1 MVLRQVDANTH
12 LVLSA
17 INMKVADLKPT
28 RSYTMRARA
37 ESTTRTRERILD
49 AVIALSEE
57 RLSVEIVLADVAV
70 RAGVTVQTLLRHFG
84 SRQGL
89 FEQAQVR
96 RVARV
101 RAERATPVGD
111 AASAVR
117 TIVAFYDRLGEWSL
131 RLQAQEHSDELCR
144 QTVELGRQVHREWV
158 EEVFA
163 PQLVGRRDR
172 KELVDLLVV
181 ATDVLTWKI
190 LRRDGGMDRSATCK
204 RMLRLVR
211 AILPASIERS

>member
-1 MVLRQVDANTH
+1 
-12 LVLSA
+12 
-17 INMKVADLKPT
+17 
-28 RSYTMRARA
+28 MRARA
-37 ESTTRTRERILD
+37 ASTTRTRERILD

-57 RLSVEIVLADVAV
+57 RLSVEIILADVAA
-70 RAGVTVQTLLRHFG
+70 RAGVTVQTVLRHFG

-89 FEQAQVR
+89 FRQAQ
-96 RVARV
+96 ARQVVQV
-101 RAERATPVGD
+101 RAERVTPVGD
-111 AASAVR
+111 DAAAVR

-131 RLQAQEHSDELCR
+131 RLQAQEHSDELSR
-144 QTVELGRQVHREWV
+144 RTVGRGRRVHREWV
-158 EEVFA
+158 KEVFA

-190 LRRDGGMDRSATCK
+190 LRRDGGMDRATTCR

-211 AILPASIERS
+211 AVLDESAEGG

>member
-1 MVLRQVDANTH
+1 MH
-12 LVLSA
+12 
-17 INMKVADLKPT
+17 MKAAAPKST

-49 AVIALSEE
+49 AVVDLSEE
-57 RLSVEIVLADVAV
+57 RLSVEIVLADVAA
-70 RAGVTVQTLLRHFG
+70 RAGVTVQTVLRHFG

-89 FEQAQVR
+89 FEQAQTR

-111 AASAVR
+111 AAAAVR

-131 RLQAQEHSDELCR
+131 RLQAQEHSDELSR
-144 QTVELGRQVHREWV
+144 QTVSLGRRVHRDWV

-163 PQLVGRRDR
+163 PQLAGRRNR

-181 ATDVLTWKI
+181 ATDLLTWKI
-190 LRRDGGMDRSATCK
+190 LRRDGGMSRSATCK
-204 RMLRLVR
+204 RMVRLVR
-211 AILPASIERS
+211 AVLSASTERS

>member
-1 MVLRQVDANTH
+1 
-12 LVLSA
+12 
-17 INMKVADLKPT
+17 MKAAAVRPT

-57 RLSVEIVLADVAV
+57 RLSVEIILADVAA
-70 RAGVTVQTLLRHFG
+70 RAGVTVQTVLRHFG

-89 FEQAQVR
+89 FEQAQAR

-101 RAERATPVGD
+101 RAERTTPVGD
-111 AASAVR
+111 PVSAVR

-131 RLQAQEHSDELCR
+131 RLQAQEHSDELSR
-144 QTVELGRQVHREWV
+144 QTVELGRRVHREWV

-190 LRRDGGMDRSATCK
+190 LRRDGGMDRPTACK

-211 AILPASIERS
+211 AILPASAERT

>member
-1 MVLRQVDANTH
+1 MSFD
-12 LVLSA
+12 
-17 INMKVADLKPT
+17 MKLAAPAPT
-28 RSYTMRARA
+28 RRYTMRARA

-57 RLSVEIVLADVAV
+57 CLSLEIVLADVAA
-70 RAGVTVQTLLRHFG
+70 RAGVTVQTVLRHFA

-89 FEQAQVR
+89 FERAQARQI
-96 RVARV
+96 AQV

-131 RLQAQEHSDELCR
+131 RLQAQEHSDELSR
-144 QTVELGRQVHREWV
+144 KTVERGRRVHREWV
-158 EEVFA
+158 EKVFA
-163 PQLVGRRDR
+163 PHLVDRRDR
-172 KELVDLLVV
+172 KELIDLLVV

-190 LRRDGGMDRSATCK
+190 LRRDGGMDRSTTCK

-211 AILPASIERS
+211 AILSASAERS

>member
-1 MVLRQVDANTH
+1 
-12 LVLSA
+12 LVLIY
-17 INMKVADLKPT
+17 INMKIADSMPT
-28 RSYTMRARA
+28 RRYTMRARA
-37 ESTTRTRERILD
+37 ESTTATRERILD

-57 RLSVEIVLADVAV
+57 RLSVEIVLSDLAE
-70 RAGVTVQTLLRHFG
+70 RAGVSVQTVLRHFG

-89 FEQAQVR
+89 FEQAQTLQL
-96 RVARV
+96 AQV

-117 TIVAFYDRLGEWSL
+117 TIVVFYDRLGEWTL
-131 RLQAQEHSDELCR
+131 RLQAQEHSDELSR
-144 QTVELGRQVHREWV
+144 QTVELGRRVHREWV

-163 PQLVGRRDR
+163 PELAGRRGR
-172 KELVDLLVV
+172 EELVDLLVV

-190 LRRDGGMDRSATCK
+190 LRRDGGMGRSTTCK

-211 AILPASIERS
+211 AVLAAPAEGS

>member
-1 MVLRQVDANTH
+1 MSYFMFIYV
-12 LVLSA
+12 
-17 INMKVADLKPT
+17 NMKLAELKPP

-37 ESTTRTRERILD
+37 ESTTKTRQRILD

-57 RLSVEIVLADVAV
+57 RLSVEMVLADVAE
-70 RAGVTVQTLLRHFG
+70 RAGLSVQTVLRHFG

-89 FEQAQVR
+89 FEQAQTR
-96 RVARV
+96 QLAQV
-101 RAERATPVGD
+101 RAERTTPVGD

-117 TIVAFYDRLGEWSL
+117 NIIAFYDRLGEWSL
-131 RLQAQEHSDELCR
+131 RLQAQEHSDELTR
-144 QTVELGRQVHREWV
+144 QTVELGRRVHREWV

-163 PQLVGRRDR
+163 PQLSGRRDCE
-172 KELVDLLVV
+172 ELVDLLVV

-190 LRRDGGMDRSATCK
+190 LRRDGRMDRSTTCK

-211 AILPASIERS
+211 AVLPAPSERS

>member
-1 MVLRQVDANTH
+1 M
-12 LVLSA
+12 
-17 INMKVADLKPT
+17 NMKAVALEPT

-57 RLSVEIVLADVAV
+57 RLSVEIILADVAA
-70 RAGVTVQTLLRHFG
+70 RARVTVQTVLRHFG
-84 SRQGL
+84 SRQRL
-89 FEQAQVR
+89 FERAQAR
-96 RVARV
+96 RVEHVRV
-101 RAERATPVGD
+101 ERAAPVGD
-111 AASAVR
+111 AAAAVR

-144 QTVELGRQVHREWV
+144 QTVELGRRVHREWV
-158 EEVFA
+158 KEVFA

-190 LRRDGGMDRSATCK
+190 LRRDGGMDRSTTCK

-211 AILPASIERS
+211 VVLSASAERS

>member
-1 MVLRQVDANTH
+1 MH
-12 LVLSA
+12 
-17 INMKVADLKPT
+17 MKWIGVKPA

-57 RLSVEIVLADVAV
+57 RLSVEIILADVAA
-70 RAGVTVQTLLRHFG
+70 RAGVTVQTVLRHFG

-89 FEQAQVR
+89 FEQAQAR

-111 AASAVR
+111 PASAVR

-131 RLQAQEHSDELCR
+131 RLQAQEHSDELSR
-144 QTVELGRQVHREWV
+144 QTVVLGRRVHREWV

-163 PQLVGRRDR
+163 PQLIARRDR

-181 ATDVLTWKI
+181 ATDLLTWKI
-190 LRRDGGMDRSATCK
+190 LRRDGRMDRSTTCK

-211 AILPASIERS
+211 AVLPASAERS

>member
-1 MVLRQVDANTH
+1 M
-12 LVLSA
+12 
-17 INMKVADLKPT
+17 NMKAPALKPT

-37 ESTTRTRERILD
+37 ESTTRTREEILD

-57 RLSVEIVLADVAV
+57 RLSVEIILADVAA
-70 RAGVTVQTLLRHFG
+70 RAGVTVQTVLRHFG

-89 FEQAQVR
+89 FEQAQAR

-111 AASAVR
+111 PASAVR

-131 RLQAQEHSDELCR
+131 RLQAQEHSDELSR
-144 QTVELGRQVHREWV
+144 QAVELGRRVHREWV

-181 ATDVLTWKI
+181 ATDLLTWKI
-190 LRRDGGMDRSATCK
+190 LRRDGGMDRSTTCR

-211 AILPASIERS
+211 AVLPASAEGS

>member
-1 MVLRQVDANTH
+1 
-12 LVLSA
+12 
-17 INMKVADLKPT
+17 MKMNAAMPT
-28 RSYTMRARA
+28 RSYRMRARA
-37 ESTTRTRERILD
+37 ESATKTRERILD

-57 RLSVEIVLADVAV
+57 RLSLEIVLADVAE
-70 RAGVTVQTLLRHFG
+70 RAGVSVQTVLRHFDN
-84 SRQGL
+84 RPRL
-89 FEQAQVR
+89 FEQAQ
-96 RVARV
+96 ARQVSKV

-131 RLQAQEHSDELCR
+131 RLQAQEHSDKLSR
-144 QTVELGRQVHREWV
+144 QTAELARRVHREWV

-163 PQLVGRRDR
+163 LQLAGRRDR
-172 KELVDLLVV
+172 EELVDLLVI

-190 LRRDGGMDRSATCK
+190 LRRDGGMDRATTYK

-211 AILPASIERS
+211 ALLPTPSERS

>member
-1 MVLRQVDANTH
+1 M
-12 LVLSA
+12 
-17 INMKVADLKPT
+17 NMKMAALKST

-37 ESTTRTRERILD
+37 ESTIRTRERILD

-57 RLSVEIVLADVAV
+57 RLSVEIILADVAA
-70 RAGVTVQTLLRHFG
+70 RAGVTVQTVLRHFG

-89 FEQAQVR
+89 FEQAQARQVAQVR
-96 RVARV
+96 V
-101 RAERATPVGD
+101 ERATPVGD

-117 TIVAFYDRLGEWSL
+117 IIVAFYDRLGEWSL
-131 RLQAQEHSDELCR
+131 RLRAQEHSDELCR
-144 QTVELGRQVHREWV
+144 QTVRVGRQVHREWV

-181 ATDVLTWKI
+181 ATDLLTWKI
-190 LRRDGGMDRSATCK
+190 LRRDGGMDRSTTCR

-211 AILPASIERS
+211 AILPASSERS

>member
-1 MVLRQVDANTH
+1 
-12 LVLSA
+12 
-17 INMKVADLKPT
+17 MKMAEVKLT

-37 ESTTRTRERILD
+37 ESATQTRKRILD

-57 RLSVEIVLADVAV
+57 RLSVEIVLADVAE
-70 RAGVTVQTLLRHFG
+70 RAGVSVQTVLRRFG
-84 SRQGL
+84 SRQCL
-89 FEQAQVR
+89 FEQAQACR
-96 RVARV
+96 LAQV

-131 RLQAQEHSDELCR
+131 RLQAQEHSDELSR
-144 QTVELGRQVHREWV
+144 RTVELGRRVHREWV
-158 EEVFA
+158 EQAFT
-163 PQLVGRRDR
+163 PQLAGRRDR
-172 KELVDLLVV
+172 EELVDLLVV

-190 LRRDGGMDRSATCK
+190 LRRDGGMDRSTTCK

-211 AILPASIERS
+211 AVLPEPSERS